1 MWELQQLQELEQTDP
16 ELVQK
21 AIGRLL
27 DNDLSLKRIDEPRR
41 PTRSGDRRKI
51 RQ

>member
-21 AIGRLL
+21 TIGKLL
-27 DNDLSLKRIDEPRR
+27 DNDLSLKRINEPRHS
-41 PTRSGDRRKI
+41 TRSGD
-51 RQ
+51 